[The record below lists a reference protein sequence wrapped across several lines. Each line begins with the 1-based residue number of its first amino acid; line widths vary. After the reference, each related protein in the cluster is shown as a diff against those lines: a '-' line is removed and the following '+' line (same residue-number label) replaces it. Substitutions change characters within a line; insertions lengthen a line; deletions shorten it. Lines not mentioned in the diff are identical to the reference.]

1 MPAKPGDGGHGSDES
16 TPEARRAT
24 RSQRHIEEVLAR
36 IIAKRRS
43 SQRNSPLRDLDG
55 EQDRVHWE

>member
-1 MPAKPGDGGHGSDES
+1 MLTKPDDGGHGSDES
-16 TPEARRAT
+16 TPESRRAT
-24 RSQRHIEEVLAR
+24 RSQRHVEEVLAR

-43 SQRNSPLRDLDG
+43 SQRNSPLTDLDG

>member
-1 MPAKPGDGGHGSDES
+1 MPAKPSDVVYRSDES

-24 RSQRHIEEVLAR
+24 RSQRHVEEVLAR
-36 IIAKRRS
+36 IIAKRRG
-43 SQRNSPLRDLDG
+43 SQRNSPLKDYDR